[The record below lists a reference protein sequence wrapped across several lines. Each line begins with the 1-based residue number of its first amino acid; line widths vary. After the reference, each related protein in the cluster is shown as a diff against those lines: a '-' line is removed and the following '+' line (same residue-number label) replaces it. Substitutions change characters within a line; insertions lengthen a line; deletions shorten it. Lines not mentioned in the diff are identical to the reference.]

1 MSLDILQDSSP
12 VGVRVHIALHILN
25 EVVPRILGAHNTTLV
40 DRIAVAYSYYKL
52 LCSIGQCIEDI
63 PLNPS
68 EWDETVLKKIADKL
82 IEYTR
87 ILLRNIL

>member
-1 MSLDILQDSSP
+1 MSLDILQDYSP
-12 VGVRVHIALHILN
+12 GGIRVRIALHILN
-25 EVVPRILGAHNTTLV
+25 EVIPRIMGANNTSLV

-52 LCSIGQCIEDI
+52 LCHIGQCIEDI
-63 PLNPS
+63 PKDPN
-68 EWDETVLKKIADKL
+68 EWDETSLKKIVDKL